1 MLVDVGILIMVSSAL
16 VVNRVVADGVVV
28 PVVSVVAIVTRDV
41 AAVVVELAVLVFD
54 FTAGVVIVD

>member
-16 VVNRVVADGVVV
+16 VVNRVVSDGVVV
-28 PVVSVVAIVTRDV
+28 PVVSVAATVTRDV

-54 FTAGVVIVD
+54 FIAGVVTVD

>member
-16 VVNRVVADGVVV
+16 VVNRVVADV

-54 FTAGVVIVD
+54 FTAGVVIVN

>member
-16 VVNRVVADGVVV
+16 VVNRVVSDGVVV
-28 PVVSVVAIVTRDV
+28 PVVSVAATVTRNV

-54 FTAGVVIVD
+54 FIAGVVTVD

>member
-16 VVNRVVADGVVV
+16 VVNRVVSDGVIV
-28 PVVSVVAIVTRDV
+28 PVVSVAATVTRDV

-54 FTAGVVIVD
+54 FIAGVVTVD

>member
-16 VVNRVVADGVVV
+16 VVNRVVSDGVVV
-28 PVVSVVAIVTRDV
+28 PVVSVAATVTRDV

-54 FTAGVVIVD
+54 FTAGVVIVN

>member
-16 VVNRVVADGVVV
+16 VVNRVVSDGVVV
-28 PVVSVVAIVTRDV
+28 PVVSVAATVTRDV

-54 FTAGVVIVD
+54 FIAGIVTVD

>member
-16 VVNRVVADGVVV
+16 VVNRVVSDGVVV
-28 PVVSVVAIVTRDV
+28 PVVSVAATVTRNV

-54 FTAGVVIVD
+54 FIAGVFIVD